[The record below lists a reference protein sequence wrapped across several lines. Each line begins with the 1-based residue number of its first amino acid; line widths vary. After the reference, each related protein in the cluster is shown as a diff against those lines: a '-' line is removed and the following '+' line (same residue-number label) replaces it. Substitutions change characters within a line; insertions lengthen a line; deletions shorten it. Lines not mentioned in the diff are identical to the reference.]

1 MGTIAATAGSDAAQ
15 ARRATMA
22 ELKTRATRASA
33 SACIEKIEDEARR
46 EDCRRIAALMAK
58 ATGSTA
64 TMWGESIIGF
74 GARHYR
80 YASGREGDWFVVGLA
95 SRKSGISVYLSCD
108 EAPDPALLKQLGKHK
123 MGKGCLTIARL
134 ADVDAKV
141 LERLIR
147 NSVAATTAA

>member
-1 MGTIAATAGSDAAQ
+1 
-15 ARRATMA
+15 MA

-33 SACIEKIEDEARR
+33 TAYLEEIEDDVRR
-46 EDCRRIAALMAK
+46 ADCRRIATLMAK
-58 ATGSTA
+58 ATGATA

-95 SRKSGISVYLSCD
+95 SRKSGISVYLSCG
-108 EAPDPALLKQLGKHK
+108 EALDPALLKQLGKHK

-141 LERLIR
+141 LDRLIR
-147 NSVAATTAA
+147 TSVAAATAA

>member
-1 MGTIAATAGSDAAQ
+1 MGTIAATAGGEAA
-15 ARRATMA
+15 RTGRATMA

-33 SACIEKIEDEARR
+33 TAYIGKIEDEVRR

-80 YASGREGDWFVVGLA
+80 YASGREGDWFAVGLA
-95 SRKSGISVYLSCD
+95 SRRNGISVYLSCED
-108 EAPDPALLKQLGKHK
+108 APDPALLKQLGKHK

-134 ADVDAKV
+134 ADVDVSV

-147 NSVAATTAA
+147 KSVAAATAA

>member
-1 MGTIAATAGSDAAQ
+1 
-15 ARRATMA
+15 MA
-22 ELKTRATRASA
+22 EVKTKATRASA
-33 SACIEKIEDEARR
+33 TAYIEKIEDEVRR

-58 ATGSTA
+58 ATGATA

-74 GARHYR
+74 GTRRYR
-80 YASGREGDWFVVGLA
+80 YASGREGDWPVIAFA
-95 SRKSGISVYLSCD
+95 SRKNGISLYLSSC

-141 LERLIR
+141 LDRLIGT
-147 NSVAATTAA
+147 SVAATTAA

>member
-1 MGTIAATAGSDAAQ
+1 
-15 ARRATMA
+15 MA

-33 SACIEKIEDEARR
+33 TAYLERIEDEVRR
-46 EDCRRIAALMAK
+46 EDCRRIATLMAK
-58 ATGSTA
+58 ATGATA

-74 GARHYR
+74 GVRHYR

-95 SRKSGISVYLSCD
+95 SRKSGISVYLSSG
-108 EAPDPALLKQLGKHK
+108 EAPDPALLKQLGRHK

-134 ADVDAKV
+134 ADVDVKV

-147 NSVAATTAA
+147 AAAAATTAA